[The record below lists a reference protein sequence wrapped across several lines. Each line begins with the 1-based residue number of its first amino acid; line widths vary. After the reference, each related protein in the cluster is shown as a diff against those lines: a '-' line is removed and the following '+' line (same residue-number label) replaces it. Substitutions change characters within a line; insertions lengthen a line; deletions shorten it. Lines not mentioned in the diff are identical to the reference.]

1 MTGFRGAVLL
11 AATLTMGLSA
21 GLFFAYSCS
30 VMPGLAKA
38 DDRTF
43 VETMQRINVAIL
55 NGWFM
60 LVFVGAIVLTL
71 LAVVLQFQ
79 GGDRKLLPWLIAA
92 AVLYTVVLVVTGA
105 VNVPL
110 NDQLA
115 AAGSLDGIPDLAAV
129 RETFE
134 TTWVR
139 WNTVRTVSATAGF
152 GCLVAAL
159 VVGGGRSVS

>member
-1 MTGFRGAVLL
+1 MAWFRTAVLL
-11 AATLTMGLSA
+11 AATVTMGLSA

-60 LVFVGAIVLTL
+60 AVFMGALVLSL
-71 LAVVLQFQ
+71 LAVGLHLGAGQR
-79 GGDRKLLPWLIAA
+79 GALPWLVAA
-92 AVLYTVVLVVTGA
+92 AVLYVVLMVVTGT

-115 AAGSLDGIPDLAAV
+115 AAGSLDHIPDLAAV
-129 RETFE
+129 RERFE
-134 TTWVR
+134 TTWVK
-139 WNTVRTVSATAGF
+139 WNTVRTVAGTAGF

-159 VVGGGRSVS
+159 VVGGRSTG

>member
-1 MTGFRGAVLL
+1 MAWFRSAVLL

-21 GLFFAYSCS
+21 GLFFGYACS

-55 NGWFM
+55 NGWFLTVFM
-60 LVFVGAIVLTL
+60 GALVLAL
-71 LAVVLQFQ
+71 LAVGLHLGAGQR
-79 GGDRKLLPWLIAA
+79 GPLPWLVAA
-92 AVLYTVVLVVTGA
+92 AVLYVVLVVVTAA

-115 AAGSLDGIPDLAAV
+115 AAGSLDRIPDLGAV
-129 RETFE
+129 REQFE

-139 WNTVRTVSATAGF
+139 WNTVRAVAGTAGF
-152 GCLVAAL
+152 GCLVTAL
-159 VVGGGRSVS
+159 VLSGRTTG

>member
-11 AATLTMGLSA
+11 GATLTMGLSA

-60 LVFVGAIVLTL
+60 VVFLGAIVLTL
-71 LAVVLQFQ
+71 LAVVLQFR
-79 GGDRKLLPWLIAA
+79 GGDRGLLPWLIAA
-92 AVLYTVVLVVTGA
+92 AVLYLVVLVVTGA

-159 VVGGGRSVS
+159 VMGGRNAG

>member
-60 LVFVGAIVLTL
+60 VVFLGAIVFTL
-71 LAVVLQFQ
+71 LAVVLQYR
-79 GGDRKLLPWLIAA
+79 GGDRSLLPWLIAA
-92 AVLYTVVLVVTGA
+92 AVLYGVVLVVTGA

-115 AAGSLDGIPDLAAV
+115 AAGSLDRIPDLAAV

-139 WNTVRTVSATAGF
+139 WNTVRAVAGTAGF
-152 GCLVAAL
+152 GCLAVAL
-159 VVGGGRSVS
+159 VVGGRSAG

>member
-11 AATLTMGLSA
+11 GATLTMGLSA

-60 LVFVGAIVLTL
+60 VVFVGAIVLTL
-71 LAVVLQFQ
+71 LAVVLQFR
-79 GGDRKLLPWLIAA
+79 GGDRGLLPWLIAA
-92 AVLYTVVLVVTGA
+92 AVLYLVVLVVTGA

-159 VVGGGRSVS
+159 VVGGRNAG

>member
-11 AATLTMGLSA
+11 GATLTMGLSA

-60 LVFVGAIVLTL
+60 LVFLGAIVLTL
-71 LAVVLQFQ
+71 LAVVLQFR
-79 GGDRKLLPWLIAA
+79 GGDRSLLPWLIAA
-92 AVLYTVVLVVTGA
+92 AVLYMVVLVVTGA

-159 VVGGGRSVS
+159 VVGGR

>member
-11 AATLTMGLSA
+11 GATLTMGLSA

-60 LVFVGAIVLTL
+60 LVFLGAIVLTL
-71 LAVVLQFQ
+71 LAVVLQFR
-79 GGDRKLLPWLIAA
+79 GGDRSLLPWLIAA
-92 AVLYTVVLVVTGA
+92 AVLYMVVLVVTGA

-159 VVGGGRSVS
+159 VVGGRNAG

>member
-1 MTGFRGAVLL
+1 MAGFRSAVLL
-11 AATLTMGLSA
+11 AATLAMGLSA
-21 GLFFAYSCS
+21 GLFFAFSCS
-30 VMPGLAKA
+30 VMPGLGKA

-60 LVFVGAIVLTL
+60 LVFLGALALTV
-71 LAVVLQFQ
+71 LAVVLQFR
-79 GGDRKLLPWLIAA
+79 GGDRRLLPWLIAA

-115 AAGSLDGIPDLAAV
+115 AAGSLDRIPDLAAV

-134 TTWVR
+134 SSWVG
-139 WNTVRTVSATAGF
+139 WNTVRTVAATAGF
-152 GCLVAAL
+152 GCLLAAL
-159 VVGGGRSVS
+159 VTGARSAL

>member
-1 MTGFRGAVLL
+1 MSGFRSAVLL
-11 AATLTMGLSA
+11 VATLTMGLSA

-60 LVFVGAIVLTL
+60 LVFLGAIVFTL
-71 LAVVLQFQ
+71 LAVVLQFR
-79 GGDRKLLPWLIAA
+79 GGDRRLLPWLIAA
-92 AVLYTVVLVVTGA
+92 AVLYTVVLMVTGA

-115 AAGSLDGIPDLAAV
+115 AAGSLDRIPDAAAV
-129 RETFE
+129 REAFE

-139 WNTVRTVSATAGF
+139 WNTVRTVAATAGF

-159 VVGGGRSVS
+159 VTGGRNAL

>member
-1 MTGFRGAVLL
+1 MAWLRTAVLL
-11 AATLTMGLSA
+11 AAMVTMGLSA
-21 GLFFAYSCS
+21 GLFFSYTVS

-60 LVFVGAIVLTL
+60 TVFMGALVLALAAVALHLGA
-71 LAVVLQFQ
+71 
-79 GGDRKLLPWLIAA
+79 GHRGPLPWLVAA
-92 AVLYTVVLVVTGA
+92 AVLYTVLVVVTGA

-115 AAGSLDGIPDLAAV
+115 AAGSLDHIPDLAAV
-129 RETFE
+129 REKFE
-134 TTWVR
+134 TTWVT
-139 WNTVRTVSATAGF
+139 WNTVRTVVGTAGF
-152 GCLVAAL
+152 GCLVTAL
-159 VVGGGRSVS
+159 VLGGRSAG

>member
-1 MTGFRGAVLL
+1 MTGFRGAVLV

-60 LVFVGAIVLTL
+60 LVFLGAIVFTL
-71 LAVVLQFQ
+71 LAVVLQFR
-79 GGDRKLLPWLIAA
+79 GGERRLLPWLIAA
-92 AVLYTVVLVVTGA
+92 AVLYLVVLAVTGA

-115 AAGSLDGIPDLAAV
+115 AAGSLDKIPDLAAV

-134 TTWVR
+134 STWVR

-159 VVGGGRSVS
+159 VVGGRSAV